1 MARVDKNGIISGKM
15 NGLIYYN
22 RNGKQCVK
30 GMCAN
35 PTDPQTPAQL
45 TQRNKQTLAA
55 AFLRCTRFLIK
66 IGYQKTDKSSHAH
79 EFISHLVKETMRGTY
94 PGQYIDYSLC
104 RISRGKIP
112 PPAEITVEKQGNT
125 LILAWKSDLRHAE
138 SLKSDHLVILLMNRN
153 GESLIN
159 YKLATRQ
166 DESAILELPDGFRD
180 TEHAW
185 AFYHNPDK
193 FPFES
198 REKVSDSVYL
208 VNSEQ

>member
-1 MARVDKNGIISGKM
+1 MAHADKNGIISGKM

-22 RNGKQCVK
+22 RNGKQCIR

-45 TQRNKQTLAA
+45 TQRDKQTLAA
-55 AFLRCTRFLIK
+55 AFLRCTRHLIK
-66 IGYQKTDKSSHAH
+66 IGYQKTYKSTPAH
-79 EFISHLVKETMRGTY
+79 EFISHLVKETVRGTY
-94 PGQYIDYSLC
+94 PGQYIDYSLV

-112 PPAEITVEKQGNT
+112 PPAEITMDKQGTVLN
-125 LILAWKSDLRHAE
+125 LSWKMDLRHAE
-138 SLKSDHLVILLMNRN
+138 SLRSDHMVILLMNQT
-153 GESLIN
+153 GESFIN

-166 DESAILELPDGFRD
+166 DETAVIQLPEHIRD
-180 TEHAW
+180 TVHAW
-185 AFYHNPDK
+185 TFYHNPDK

-208 VNSEQ
+208 VTSFL